1 MPQIVWHGK
10 QSRAMGHPASSYVR
24 DEPSAL
30 EDAKEFLRESL
41 EHGAKEVTQLF
52 GDAHNS
58 KISLSTLRR
67 AKAELKVKSVRNGF
81 GDEGVWLWKLPPTG

>member
-10 QSRAMGHPASSYVR
+10 QSQGAVRPASTNAH
-24 DEPSAL
+24 EKISAL

-41 EHGAKEVTQLF
+41 EHGAQEVTHIF
-52 GDAHNS
+52 SDAHNS

-67 AKAELKVKSVRNGF
+67 AKTALQVKPVRNGF
-81 GDEGVWLWKLPPTG
+81 GDEGIWLWKLPPTG